1 MSRINYIGKYTRK
14 TGWEHILFKKKKKKF
29 SEGGMDGYFW
39 IFLKVR
45 RKIYHHS
52 IGKQNISQ
60 LEIEHVVCV
69 LIAQSRL
76 TLCDPMD
83 CCPPGSFVQGIL
95 EARILEWIAFRG
107 SSSGDLPNPRIEPWS
122 PILQVDSLPAEP
134 PGKPIWLSHFAVRL
148 KHNPVN

>member
-14 TGWEHILFKKKKKKF
+14 TGWEHTFLRKKN
-29 SEGGMDGYFW
+29 SEAGMDGYFW

-69 LIAQSRL
+69 LTAQSRL

-95 EARILEWIAFRG
+95 EARITGVDSLQRIFFRG
-107 SSSGDLPNPRIEPWS
+107 SSQPMDWTPVSHTAGGLFTCWATREAHMTE
-122 PILQVDSLPAEP
+122 SL
-134 PGKPIWLSHFAVRL
+134 AVHL